1 MNVSRRKRARVD
13 RHGRA
18 KLFASLA
25 GAVLVIGSGA
35 VQAERPS
42 DFRSATVRY
51 ADLNLA
57 TQAGV
62 ETLYH
67 RLRVAA
73 RTVCGSPHERNIEL
87 RRSVRECSEAAIED
101 AVATVEQRAQLPR
114 LRAQLEST
122 EQGTSN

>member
-13 RHGRA
+13 RRGRA

-42 DFRSATVRY
+42 DLRTATIRY
-51 ADLNLA
+51 GDLNLA

-67 RLRVAA
+67 RIRVAA
-73 RTVCGSPHERNIEL
+73 RTVCGSPHERQIEL
-87 RRSVRECSEAAIED
+87 RRSARTCND
-101 AVATVEQRAQLPR
+101 AVVEEAVTTVELKAQLPR
-114 LRAQLEST
+114 LRAQLATAER
-122 EQGTSN
+122 GTSN

>member
-18 KLFASLA
+18 RLCASLA

-35 VQAERPS
+35 VQAEQPS
-42 DFRSATVRY
+42 DVRTATVRY

-57 TQAGV
+57 TEAGV

-67 RLRVAA
+67 RIRVAA
-73 RTVCGSPHERNIEL
+73 RTVCGSPYERQITV
-87 RRSVRECSEAAIED
+87 RRSIRECHEAAIED
-101 AVATVEQRAQLPR
+101 AVASVEQRAQLPQ
-114 LRAQLEST
+114 LRAQLESAGR
-122 EQGTSN
+122 GTSN

>member
-1 MNVSRRKRARVD
+1 MARVD
-13 RHGRA
+13 PGRA
-18 KLFASLA
+18 RLLASLA

-42 DFRSATVRY
+42 AERTATVSY

-67 RLRVAA
+67 RIRVAA
-73 RTVCGSPHERNIEL
+73 RNVCGSPYERQLGI
-87 RRSVRECSEAAIED
+87 RRSIRDCNDAAVEN
-101 AVATVEQRAQLPR
+101 AVVTVEQRAQLPN
-114 LRAQLEST
+114 LRAQLESAAR
-122 EQGTSN
+122 GASN